1 MAKTVGDLLIKL
13 GVDGLDG
20 VTALKSALRTLG
32 QASNA
37 SDKQLE
43 GLRKEIVQ
51 VAKASNVSQQAIR
64 GQIDAFKG
72 LKAQASIGSTVY
84 KRLGK
89 DIDTLT
95 QSLDRLSRKE
105 DEVAKKPATTKQLA
119 AQFTSAV
126 PEKTTRQLQAQQ
138 EMLQKAA
145 VSSVEYT
152 QRLVRLNAVT
162 QEFTRS
168 QQRQAVVAGNIV
180 AMSKAQAAQTLQ
192 SSKVNIE
199 NTHTTAALKQKI
211 AELAQDLE
219 HIDVGSKDYIT
230 TSNRLKEAQEELN
243 QVLGIS
249 SAAFDELSRAQERA
263 ERRAKKLADIQQYYG
278 TSKTGEGQAAQ
289 RAGGFRDRNRS
300 NDCSRY
306 ARWSR
311 FSCAATSA

>member
-1 MAKTVGDLLIKL
+1 MESAAPMNSARRQMAKTVGDLLIKL

-219 HIDVGSKDYIT
+219 HIDVGSK
-230 TSNRLKEAQEELN
+230 RLHYN
-243 QVLGIS
+243 
-249 SAAFDELSRAQERA
+249 
-263 ERRAKKLADIQQYYG
+263 
-278 TSKTGEGQAAQ
+278 
-289 RAGGFRDRNRS
+289 
-300 NDCSRY
+300 
-306 ARWSR
+306 
-311 FSCAATSA
+311 